1 MNIEEIKRAAIY
13 GEKLELLTIPEKQL
27 YRQFEALYIAYIGAR
42 YTKESVK
49 VERDII
55 ISEYYEYVK
64 QLQVLDEYQ
73 ANIRKAGTIR
83 SDIDKAKTPNEK
95 LRLSL
100 ICIELM
106 TGETGFAKRNM
117 DALHQ
122 EYSDMF
128 ADVW

>member
-13 GEKLELLTIPEKQL
+13 GEKLEWLTIPEKQL

-42 YTKESVK
+42 YTTARVK

-55 ISEYYEYVK
+55 ISEYNEYVK
-64 QLQVLDEYQ
+64 QLQVLNEYQ
-73 ANIRKAGTIR
+73 ANMRKAGTVR
-83 SDIDKAKTPNEK
+83 SDIDKATTPDEK

-117 DALHQ
+117 DALHLKIPEQ
-122 EYSDMF
+122 
-128 ADVW
+128 VR

>member
-1 MNIEEIKRAAIY
+1 MTIEDIKRAAIY

-42 YTKESVK
+42 YTEESVK

-55 ISEYYEYVK
+55 ISEYYDYVK
-64 QLQVLDEYQ
+64 RLQVLDEYQ
-73 ANIRKAGTIR
+73 SNIRKAGTVR
-83 SDIDKAKTPNEK
+83 SDIDKATTPDEK

-100 ICIELM
+100 LCIELM

-117 DALHQ
+117 NDLHQ
-122 EYSDMF
+122 SYPNRF

>member
-1 MNIEEIKRAAIY
+1 MTIEEIKRAAIY

-42 YTKESVK
+42 YTEESVK

-64 QLQVLDEYQ
+64 QLQVLNEYQ
-73 ANIRKAGTIR
+73 ANIRKAGTVR

-117 DALHQ
+117 NALHQ
-122 EYSDMF
+122 EYPDMF
-128 ADVW
+128 ADVS

>member
-13 GEKLELLTIPEKQL
+13 GKKLELLTIPEKQL

-42 YTKESVK
+42 YTEESVK

-55 ISEYYEYVK
+55 ISEYNEYVK
-64 QLQVLDEYQ
+64 QRQVLNEYQ

-83 SDIDKAKTPNEK
+83 SDIDKAKTTNEK

-117 DALHQ
+117 NALHQ
-122 EYSDMF
+122 KYSDMF
-128 ADVW
+128 ADVC

>member
-1 MNIEEIKRAAIY
+1 MGFVQIFCQRFNE
-13 GEKLELLTIPEKQL
+13 GLV
-27 YRQFEALYIAYIGAR
+27 LYIAYIGAR
-42 YTKESVK
+42 YTEESVK

-55 ISEYYEYVK
+55 ISEYNDYVK
-64 QLQVLDEYQ
+64 RLQVLDEYQ
-73 ANIRKAGTIR
+73 SNIQKAGTVR
-83 SDIDKAKTPNEK
+83 SDIDKATTPDEK

-128 ADVW
+128 ADVC